1 MSTTTDLYAPAGRHF
16 ARLELADRQRYEAWL
31 LDQGVNR
38 VAEEIAVERGLEGM
52 PAAYFVDGF
61 VGRPAAVSNPRKD
74 GLEPVFREGRR
85 AKSEKGM
92 AQRIRAAAA
101 DLRTQ
106 EGYSLD
112 DWLEA
117 EYQFRPVPW
126 RSAFGG

>member
-16 ARLELADRQRYEAWL
+16 ARLEMEDRQRYEAWL
-31 LDQGVNR
+31 LECGAQK
-38 VAEEIAVERGLEGM
+38 VAEEVAAERGLEGLA
-52 PAAYFVDGF
+52 AAYFADGF
-61 VGRPAAVSNPRKD
+61 NGRPAAVSNPRKD
-74 GLEPVFREGRR
+74 GMEPVFRDGRR
-85 AKSEKGM
+85 AKAEKGM

-101 DLRTQ
+101 ELRAQ

-112 DWLEA
+112 DWLEV